1 MWSGTKGYSLC
12 VFSKMAHFLKNLVSN
27 FSINILENGL
37 NLKKSA
43 THIFY
48 VILFFTIQRNG
59 ELSVKWGLTPTNSG
73 YFT

>member
-1 MWSGTKGYSLC
+1 
-12 VFSKMAHFLKNLVSN
+12 MAHFLKNLVSN

-48 VILFFTIQRNG
+48 VILFFTIQRKLLQFSAMEN
-59 ELSVKWGLTPTNSG
+59 LV
-73 YFT
+73 